1 MEWAKRVTEK
11 LHRKGD
17 LEKEQKKA
25 ISINCNRESDK
36 MEDNQIQFLNKT
48 AMITFREL
56 SEILNRYD
64 LELRNK
70 KLI

>member
-17 LEKEQKKA
+17 LEKEQNKA
-25 ISINCNRESDK
+25 ISVNCNRESDK
-36 MEDNQIQFLNKT
+36 MEDNQIQFINKI
-48 AMITFREL
+48 AVLTFRVL
-56 SEILNRYD
+56 SETLYKYD
-64 LELRNK
+64 FELRNK